1 MKIKLFILSIALLA
15 WGGINNTI
23 YAQLVEPDVI
33 QLPEPKTPPSEG
45 FYNSFSAGVVLNNFG
60 FGIDV
65 NYSRV
70 IAPLTQITFQTG
82 ITGIRDV
89 SELTFQNFFTGQ
101 KIVPNKYKR
110 AFGFP
115 FLFGLKHRI
124 FARQIDDNF
133 RLFVGAAAG
142 PAVAFVYPYVRDGDE
157 NGFRTFRV
165 DPRGFLYPAESV
177 NDFFS
182 GWSEGD
188 WEWGFNGEI
197 KIGIDFG
204 TSFAS
209 QTTVEFGYF
218 FYYFKQGLQI
228 MEPYQPYGYDQLGN
242 PIEVNESGNPKTF
255 YEAQKYFGTPVI
267 KLSFGGMW

>member
-1 MKIKLFILSIALLA
+1 MKAKLFTLVIVLLV
-15 WGGINNTI
+15 WGGFNNNS
-23 YAQLVEPDVI
+23 YAQLVEPEVI
-33 QLPEPKTPPSEG
+33 QLPEPKTPLSEG
-45 FYNSFSAGVVLNNFG
+45 YHNSLSFDIMLNNFG
-60 FGIDV
+60 FGIGA
-65 NYSRV
+65 NYNRV
-70 IAPLTQITFQTG
+70 VGPLTQITFQTG

-101 KIVPNKYKR
+101 QIVPNKYKR

-115 FLFGLKHRI
+115 FLFGLKQRL
-124 FARQIDDNF
+124 FASKIDDNF

-142 PAVAFVYPYVRDGDE
+142 PAVAFVYPYVDDDDG

-165 DPRGFLYPAESV
+165 DPRGFLYPTEGV

-182 GWSEGD
+182 GWGEGD

-204 TSFAS
+204 SSFAS

-218 FYYFKQGLQI
+218 FYYFEQGLQI
-228 MEPYQPYGYDQLGN
+228 MEPRRATGYNEQGN
-242 PIEVNESGNPKTF
+242 VSGSESF

-267 KLSFGGMW
+267 KVSFGGMW